1 MGKENDDNI
10 SMKDFMNEFRTRS
23 DIQRKKLDKN
33 HRKLE
38 NLNAKLAKIEE
49 KSVKTGK
56 ENKEEFAKIREEITS
71 GMSEME
77 GKVTEN
83 VVNQLKPKIAEIQCQ
98 AKEDIA
104 EAVQKEIRSIDI
116 PTLIKDEVKV

>member
-23 DIQRKKLDKN
+23 AIQEKKLDKN

-38 NLNAKLAKIEE
+38 NINAKLAKIEE
-49 KSVKTGK
+49 KSAKTEK
-56 ENKEEFAKIREEITS
+56 ENKEEFVKIREEITS
-71 GMSEME
+71 GICEME
-77 GKVTEN
+77 GKVTEH
-83 VVNQLKPKIAEIQCQ
+83 VVSQLKPKIAELQSQ

-104 EAVQKEIRSIDI
+104 EAVQEEIKSIDI
-116 PTLIKDEVKV
+116 TTLIKD